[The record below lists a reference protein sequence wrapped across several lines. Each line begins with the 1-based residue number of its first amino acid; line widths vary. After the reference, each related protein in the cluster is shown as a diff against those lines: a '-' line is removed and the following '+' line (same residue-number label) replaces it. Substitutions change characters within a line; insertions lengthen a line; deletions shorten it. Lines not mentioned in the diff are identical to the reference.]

1 MRLYH
6 FTLPVRLPEIFK
18 TGALMPDVTS
28 PHGFMTGGVPAVWLT
43 SGGNEIDRATIRH
56 FRKLGLDDL
65 LKEIENGRRLMF
77 AADVTDEG
85 GSARIALRLPKRA
98 VTAGALVPYLPW
110 VRATMGVETWRHF
123 RSRLSSHAADWWLS
137 FAPIPVEL
145 FEDVRP
151 VGEATPGYEAAV
163 KKIRK
168 SKRRRVIA
176 AGSAEVH
183 A

>member
-18 TGALMPDVTS
+18 TGALMPDATS

-110 VRATMGVETWRHF
+110 VRTEMGVETWRHF
-123 RSRLSSHAADWWLS
+123 RSRLSCHAADWWLA
-137 FAPIPVEL
+137 FAPDPGRFASV
-145 FEDVRP
+145 DP
-151 VGEATPGYEAAV
+151 VGGASRGYVAAV
-163 KKIRK
+163 EKIHR
-168 SKRRRVIA
+168 SKRRRAQCVIA
-176 AGSAEVH
+176 EAH